1 MAKTDS
7 AYLASQQVFGF
18 SMADERSNRTKYSLR
33 FYLGCRQQIQRD
45 PAWIKGILHSSVAWI
60 EN

>member
-18 SMADERSNRTKYSLR
+18 SMADERSNRTKYSWGS
-33 FYLGCRQQIQRD
+33 YLGCRQQIQRD
-45 PAWIKGILHSSVAWI
+45 PA
-60 EN
+60 

>member
-18 SMADERSNRTKYSLR
+18 SMADERSTERNTREVLTLAVGSKFREIQLR
-33 FYLGCRQQIQRD
+33 
-45 PAWIKGILHSSVAWI
+45 
-60 EN
+60 